1 MVNKTLSE
9 ICGDNPKPVIL
20 VFNKVDAFTYTPKD
34 ADDLTE
40 ATAANRSLEDLKQ
53 TWMAKMAP
61 DCVFISAK
69 ERENIDELKKLIYDK
84 ARKVH
89 AERFPYNDF
98 LYEKYE
104 STEEEPE

>member
-1 MVNKTLSE
+1 M
-9 ICGDNPKPVIL
+9 
-20 VFNKVDAFTYTPKD
+20 
-34 ADDLTE
+34 
-40 ATAANRSLEDLKQ
+40 
-53 TWMAKMAP
+53 
-61 DCVFISAK
+61 FISAK